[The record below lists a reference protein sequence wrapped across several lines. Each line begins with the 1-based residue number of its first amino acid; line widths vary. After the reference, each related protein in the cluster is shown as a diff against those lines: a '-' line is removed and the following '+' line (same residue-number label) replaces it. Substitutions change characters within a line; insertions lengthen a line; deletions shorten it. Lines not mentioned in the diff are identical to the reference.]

1 MGQIEKRQQVYL
13 IEKEG
18 ESIAAIR
25 NTVILDAEKLGLSPI
40 MKLTT
45 DKESTIDQE
54 PGNCN
59 KVYDLA
65 NYNRKQV

>member
-13 IEKEG
+13 VEKE
-18 ESIAAIR
+18 EAIAAIR

-45 DKESTIDQE
+45 DKESTIDQATAKK
-54 PGNCN
+54 CST
-59 KVYDLA
+59 
-65 NYNRKQV
+65 